1 MSSNLTAL
9 WLLYRYT
16 GSFQVFMEEKFVHI
30 CIAWLMHNLV
40 QQSIILLIAHFQL
53 DITKGGQY
61 CQLITNIYILYISSW
76 SVVSITHSEPQGLR
90 PDRVDVWYTW
100 SLSALPHLGLLIKSR
115 GRGQVSE
122 CRKSAHDRCVM
133 ATENIDDYR
142 WQYRL
147 SSIKYTVYAENLIL
161 RCWRDWVG
169 KKNKNWGSFI
179 IIFSEH
185 AMLK

>member
-1 MSSNLTAL
+1 MYRAYSNYPCPKWNLVVQFKNSKFNFFFKKVQLLEIFQFILFGNVSSNLTAL
-9 WLLYRYT
+9 WLLYRYM

-90 PDRVDVWYTW
+90 PDRVDV
-100 SLSALPHLGLLIKSR
+100 
-115 GRGQVSE
+115 
-122 CRKSAHDRCVM
+122 
-133 ATENIDDYR
+133 
-142 WQYRL
+142 
-147 SSIKYTVYAENLIL
+147 
-161 RCWRDWVG
+161 
-169 KKNKNWGSFI
+169 
-179 IIFSEH
+179 
-185 AMLK
+185 